1 VQLLCYAY
9 NIKDKQSVGA
19 PGHKAPGLKQ
29 LGKNP
34 RTQQHGP
41 AANLKGASLFI
52 VARGGANEMGL
63 DSPEFASSMRK
74 RPTKSSNNS

>member
-1 VQLLCYAY
+1 VQLLCYAPNIS

-29 LGKNP
+29 LGRNP

-52 VARGGANEMGL
+52 GANDDGPRLPRIREQYEEAPNQKL
-63 DSPEFASSMRK
+63 
-74 RPTKSSNNS
+74 